1 MPAPR
6 KPADM
11 RTLFG
16 WLAALLCVVSV
27 AFAARYGY
35 KGADTEVDGLISGIV
50 FGLIALC
57 ACLFDAAAV
66 RLWLMRHRIGAIA
79 IGVIAATALI
89 VTFTNSLGAIASRSD
104 IAQAERNRTKAD
116 EADSRAELARIT
128 REREGLAFAPT
139 TDDAVKAARDAVF
152 TAEHIRLAECANG
165 DPKQRGPN
173 CRASPLLSLPASST
187 SSKPCAATPVSPSK
201 LEPIRGSIAWTSSW
215 RMLEPSQ
222 RTFIRKCGRNS
233 RSL

>member
-1 MPAPR
+1 MPALR

-27 AFAARYGY
+27 ALAARYGY
-35 KGADTEVDGLISGIV
+35 KGADTEVDGLISGIM

-66 RLWLMRHRIGAIA
+66 RLWFMRHRIGAIA
-79 IGVIAATALI
+79 VGVIAAAALI

-128 REREGLAFAPT
+128 REREGL
-139 TDDAVKAARDAVF
+139 
-152 TAEHIRLAECANG
+152 H
-165 DPKQRGPN
+165 
-173 CRASPLLSLPASST
+173 
-187 SSKPCAATPVSPSK
+187 
-201 LEPIRGSIAWTSSW
+201 
-215 RMLEPSQ
+215 
-222 RTFIRKCGRNS
+222 S
-233 RSL
+233 RPRPMMP